1 MTDAG
6 QTLYMHS
13 QTWLWNWSVETLK
26 QMTTSNSRCVSERV
40 YVPYLA
46 GLIPVLYRLDGVEKS
61 ALDAWV
67 GIVISFSLLPVRPC
81 WTLKRKKEVEKV
93 IMLIRTTASV
103 KMHTL
108 LVVLLIS
115 H

>member
-13 QTWLWNWSVETLK
+13 QTWFWNWSVETLK
-26 QMTTSNSRCVSERV
+26 QMMTSTSQCVCE
-40 YVPYLA
+40 YVYLA

-61 ALDAWV
+61 ALDAWA

-81 WTLKRKKEVEKV
+81 WTWKKGKKEVKKKKV
-93 IMLIRTTASV
+93 YFDNCIYQNAHFTSSTIN
-103 KMHTL
+103 
-108 LVVLLIS
+108 
-115 H
+115 